1 MPTIVNPFAAGDR
14 LGELTAA
21 INKIRPTR
29 LRLREL
35 GLFRERPVS
44 HTTVIVEELDG
55 TLSVLPSRPRGAPAT
70 VASAATRTMRSFVI
84 PHFPHD
90 DVVRPEDLQDVRN
103 FGGIDPAT
111 AAAAAGS
118 KLEDLRV
125 KHDLTREY
133 LELNALFGTVKD
145 GEGTTLYN
153 YFTEFGLTQI
163 TVDFDL
169 GTATT
174 DVKAKCREVLRAMEE
189 EARGVAFT
197 GVRALVSS
205 EFFDKLVNHDSVKEA
220 YLNWQAASA
229 LSADVRRGFP
239 FGGIVFEEYRTV
251 FPLANG
257 SSERLVA
264 ANDGVAFPTGTVGVF
279 ETYFAPPNVIDRVN
293 TPGVPIFAR
302 AIPRLDGS
310 GIDIK
315 SESNMLPLVTRPT
328 VCIRLTTTT

>member
-1 MPTIVNPFAAGDR
+1 MPTIINPFAAGDY
-14 LGELTAA
+14 LAELTAA
-21 INKIRPTR
+21 INKIKPAR

-44 HTTVIVEELDG
+44 HTTVVVEELDG
-55 TLSVLPSRPRGAPAT
+55 TLSVLPSRPRGGPAT
-70 VASAATRTMRSFVI
+70 VASKTTRTLRSFAI

-90 DVVRPEDLQDVRN
+90 DVVLPADIQDVRR
-103 FGGIDPAT
+103 FGSDAPLLDPDL
-111 AAAAAGS
+111 AGQ
-118 KLEDLRV
+118 KLEFLRA

-174 DVKAKCREVLRAMEE
+174 DVKAKCREVLRQMEE

-229 LSADVRRGFP
+229 LSADVRPGFP

-251 FPLANG
+251 FPKPGG
-257 SSERLVA
+257 SSERLIA
-264 ANDGVAFPTGTVGVF
+264 ANDGIAFPTGTVGVF

-293 TPGVPIFAR
+293 TPGVPIFVR

-315 SESNMLPLVTRPT
+315 SESNLLPLVTRPRL
-328 VCIRLTTTT
+328 CIKLTTTT